1 MPGTNLTREEA
12 QQRAKLLTV
21 DSYEIDLDLSG
32 AVEGGTYRSVTTVRF
47 DSAESGV
54 GSFIDLVAPA
64 VQEVVLNGDSLDP
77 AEVFKDSRIELAGI
91 LEGRNV
97 LRVVADCAYT
107 NTGEGLHRF
116 VDPVDQQAYLYTQFE
131 VPDARRVFASFE
143 QPDLKATFQFTVKAP
158 SGWTVIS
165 NSPTPEPKDDVWEF
179 EPTPRISTYVTALIL
194 GPYHSVHSVYEKDGQ
209 SVPLGIYCR
218 PSLAEFLDSDAI
230 FEVTR
235 QGFEWFQEKFDY
247 AYPFKKYDQLFV
259 PEFNAGAMENA
270 GAVTIRDQYVFRSKV
285 TDAAYEVRAETIL
298 HELAHMWFGDLVTME
313 WWNDLWLN
321 ESFATYT
328 SIACQSY
335 APGSRW
341 PHSWTTFANSMKT
354 WAYRQDQLP
363 STHPIMAQINDL
375 DDVLVNFDGITY
387 AKGASV
393 LKQLVAYVGEDEFFR
408 GVQAYFKAHA
418 YGNTQLSDL
427 LGALEETSGRDL
439 GTWSQKWLQT
449 AGINVLRPE
458 IETDANGVITSFA
471 IRQEAPALPAGAKGE
486 PTLRPH
492 RIAVGLYDLDDSA
505 GGSGKLVRGERIEL
519 DVDGE
524 LTEVAELVGKR
535 RPAVILL
542 NDDDLSY
549 AKVRL
554 DEQSLAFVTEHLGDF
569 EASLPRALCWASAW
583 DMTRDAELAARD
595 YLSLVLSGIGKE
607 SDIGV
612 VQSLHRQVLTAV
624 ELYADPNA
632 REALLTRW
640 TDATLAHL
648 RSSAGGSDHQLAWAR
663 AFAAT
668 ARTPEQLDLLEG
680 LLDGRESIEG
690 LAVDTELRWSFV
702 QRLAA
707 VGRFDEAEITS
718 EYERDRT
725 AAGERHAATARA
737 ARPTEEAKAEAW
749 ASVVES
755 DKLPNAV
762 QEAVIGGFVQFGQR
776 ELLAPYTEKYFA
788 AVKGVWDSR
797 SHEMA
802 QQIAVGLYPSVQV
815 SADTLA
821 KTDEWLASAE
831 PSAALRRLISESRS
845 GVERALR
852 AQARHG
858 GVGGDALRRGKMAL
872 PRARARKRRFRMEVS
887 RSTGTAA
894 PTGETTSPA
903 AVARSGPRPHQGRG
917 ERRSLLAFR
926 F

>member
-12 QQRAKLLTV
+12 QQRAQLLAV
-21 DSYEIDLDLSG
+21 ESYEIELDLSG
-32 AVEGGTYRSVTTVRF
+32 AQEGGTYRSVTTVRF
-47 DSAESGV
+47 DVTAENGAE
-54 GSFIDLVAPA
+54 SFIDLVAPA
-64 VQEVVLNGDSLDP
+64 VHEVTLNGDSLDP
-77 AEVFKDSRIELAGI
+77 AEVFADSRIALPG
-91 LEGRNV
+91 LLQGRNI

-116 VDPVDQQAYLYTQFE
+116 VDPVDDQAYLYTQFE

-143 QPDLKATFQFTVKAP
+143 QPDLKAAFQFTVRAP
-158 SGWTVIS
+158 EGWTVIS
-165 NSPTPEPKDDVWEF
+165 NSPTPEPQDNVWVF
-179 EPTPRISTYVTALIL
+179 EPTPRISTYITALIV

-218 PSLAEFLDSDAI
+218 PSLAEYLDSDAI

-247 AYPFKKYDQLFV
+247 AYPFEKYDQLFV

-328 SIACQSY
+328 SIACQ
-335 APGSRW
+335 AAHPESRW

-363 STHPIMAQINDL
+363 STHPIMAEINDL

-393 LKQLVAYVGEDEFFR
+393 LKQLVAYVGEDEFFS

-418 YGNTQLSDL
+418 YGNTRLSDL
-427 LGALEETSGRDL
+427 LGALETTSGRDL
-439 GTWSQKWLQT
+439 KAWSKAWLET

-458 IETDANGVITSFA
+458 IETDGSGVVTAFS

-492 RIAVGLYDLDDSA
+492 RIAVGLYDLDET
-505 GGSGKLVRGERIEL
+505 SGKLVRRERIEL

-524 LTEVAELVGKR
+524 LTAVPQLVGQD

-569 EASLPRALCWASAW
+569 ESSLPRALCWASAW

-612 VQSLHRQVLTAV
+612 VQSLQRQVKLAID
-624 ELYADPNA
+624 LYADPAA
-632 REALLTRW
+632 REALLARW

-648 RSSAGGSDHQLAWAR
+648 RAAAPGSDHQLAWAR

-668 ARTPEQLDLLEG
+668 ARTPEQLDVLDA
-680 LLDGRESIEG
+680 LLDGSQTIEG
-690 LAVDTELRWSFV
+690 LAVDTELRWAFV

-707 VGRFDEAEITS
+707 VGRFDEAEIAG

-725 AAGERHAATARA
+725 AAGERHATTARA
-737 ARPTEEAKAEAW
+737 ARPTAEAKAEAW
-749 ASVVES
+749 ASVVDS

-762 QEAVIGGFVQFGQR
+762 QEAVIAGFVQTDQR
-776 ELLAPYTEKYFA
+776 EVLAPYAERYFEV
-788 AVKGVWDSR
+788 VKDIWDSR

-802 QQIAVGLYPSVQV
+802 QQIAVGLYPTVQV
-815 SADTLA
+815 SQETLDR
-821 KTDEWLASAE
+821 TDAWLTSAE
-831 PSAALRRLISESRS
+831 PTAALRRLVSESRA

-852 AQARHG
+852 AQRA
-858 GVGGDALRRGKMAL
+858 DA
-872 PRARARKRRFRMEVS
+872 
-887 RSTGTAA
+887 AA
-894 PTGETTSPA
+894 SGE
-903 AVARSGPRPHQGRG
+903 
-917 ERRSLLAFR
+917 
-926 F
+926 

>member
-32 AVEGGTYRSVTTVRF
+32 AQEGGTYRSVTTVRF
-47 DSAESGV
+47 DVAESGAD
-54 GSFIDLVAPA
+54 SFIDLVAPT
-64 VQEVVLNGDSLDP
+64 VHEVTLNGDALDA
-77 AEVFKDSRIELAGI
+77 AEVFEDSRIALPG
-91 LEGRNV
+91 LLQGRNV

-143 QPDLKATFQFTVKAP
+143 QPDLKATFQFTVQAP
-158 SGWTVIS
+158 EGWTVIS
-165 NSPTPEPKDDVWEF
+165 NSPTPEPKDNVWSF
-179 EPTPRISTYVTALIL
+179 EPTPRISTYITALIV

-285 TDAAYEVRAETIL
+285 TDAAYLGRAETIL

-328 SIACQSY
+328 SIACQAH
-335 APGSRW
+335 APGTRW
-341 PHSWTTFANSMKT
+341 PQAWTTFANQMKT

-363 STHPIMAQINDL
+363 STHPIMAEIRDL

-393 LKQLVAYVGEDEFFR
+393 LKQLVAYVGQDEFFK
-408 GVQAYFKAHA
+408 GVQAYFKRHA
-418 YGNTQLSDL
+418 FGNTRLTDL

-439 GTWSQKWLQT
+439 KTWSKQWLQT
-449 AGINVLRPE
+449 AGINILRPE
-458 IETDANGVITSFA
+458 IATDADGVITSFA
-471 IRQEAPALPAGAKGE
+471 IRQEAPALPAGAQGE

-492 RIAVGLYDLDDSA
+492 RIAVGLYNLDET
-505 GGSGKLVRGERIEL
+505 SGKLLRDERIEL

-524 LTEVAELVGKR
+524 LTAVQQLVGTR
-535 RPAVILL
+535 RPDVVLL

-554 DEQSLAFVTEHLGDF
+554 DEQSLAVVTEHLGDF
-569 EASLPRALCWASAW
+569 EASLPRALCWASSW
-583 DMTRDAELAARD
+583 DMTRDAELATRD

-612 VQSLHRQVLTAV
+612 VQSLQRQVKLAI
-624 ELYADPNA
+624 ELYAAPA
-632 REALLTRW
+632 TREALLTRW

-648 RSSAGGSDHQLAWAR
+648 RSAEPGSDHQLAWAR
-663 AFAAT
+663 AFAAA
-668 ARTPEQLDLLEG
+668 ARTPEQLDLLDA
-680 LLDGRESIEG
+680 LLDGSQTIEG
-690 LAVDTELRWSFV
+690 LAVDTELRWAFV

-707 VGRFDEAEITS
+707 VGRFDETEIAG

-737 ARPTEEAKAEAW
+737 GRPTAEAKAEAW

-762 QEAVIGGFVQFGQR
+762 QEAVIGGFVQTDQR
-776 ELLAPYTEKYFA
+776 ELLAAYTDKYFEV
-788 AVKGVWDSR
+788 VKDVWDSR
-797 SHEMA
+797 SHEIA
-802 QQIAVGLYPSVQV
+802 QQIAVGLYPALQISEE
-815 SADTLA
+815 TLR
-821 KTDEWLASAE
+821 KTDDWLSSAQ
-831 PSAALRRLISESRS
+831 PNAALRRLVSESRA

-852 AQARHG
+852 AQEA
-858 GVGGDALRRGKMAL
+858 DA
-872 PRARARKRRFRMEVS
+872 
-887 RSTGTAA
+887 AA
-894 PTGETTSPA
+894 E
-903 AVARSGPRPHQGRG
+903 
-917 ERRSLLAFR
+917 
-926 F
+926 

>member
-12 QQRAKLLTV
+12 QQRAQLLTV
-21 DSYEIDLDLSG
+21 ESYEIDLDLSG
-32 AVEGGTYRSVTTVRF
+32 AQEGGTYRSVTTVRF
-47 DSAESGV
+47 DVSENGSE
-54 GSFIDLVAPA
+54 SFIDLVAPT
-64 VQEVVLNGDSLDP
+64 VHEVTLNGDPLDP
-77 AEVFKDSRIELAGI
+77 AEVFADSRIALPGL

-158 SGWTVIS
+158 TGWTVIS
-165 NSPTPEPKDDVWEF
+165 NSPTPEPKDDVWVF
-179 EPTPRISTYVTALIL
+179 EPTPRISSYITALIV

-285 TDAAYEVRAETIL
+285 TDASYELRAETIL

-328 SIACQSY
+328 SIACQAY
-335 APGSRW
+335 HPESRW

-363 STHPIMAQINDL
+363 STHPIMAEIRDL

-393 LKQLVAYVGEDEFFR
+393 LKQLVAYVGMDEFFA
-408 GVQAYFKAHA
+408 GVQAYFKSHA
-418 YGNTQLSDL
+418 YGNTRLSDL

-439 GTWSQKWLQT
+439 GTWSEKWLQT
-449 AGINVLRPE
+449 AGINILRPE
-458 IETDANGVITSFA
+458 IETDAGGVITSFA

-492 RIAVGLYDLDDSA
+492 RIAIGLYERDDA
-505 GGSGKLVRGERIEL
+505 SGKLVRGMGVPPLERSREWGSVEL

-524 LTEVAELVGKR
+524 LTAVPQLVGKR
-535 RPAVILL
+535 RPAVVLL

-569 EASLPRALCWASAW
+569 ESSLPRALCWASAW
-583 DMTRDAELAARD
+583 DMTRDAELATRD

-612 VQSLHRQVLTAV
+612 VQSLQRQVKLAV
-624 ELYADPNA
+624 DLYAAPTA
-632 REALLTRW
+632 RESLLTRW

-648 RSSAGGSDHQLAWAR
+648 RSAEPGSDHQLAWAR

-668 ARTPEQLDLLEG
+668 ARTPEQLDLLES
-680 LLDGRESIEG
+680 LLDGSQTIEG
-690 LAVDTELRWSFV
+690 LAVDTELRWALV

-707 VGRFDEAEITS
+707 GGRFDEAEIAG
-718 EYERDRT
+718 EYERDKT
-725 AAGERHAATARA
+725 AAGERHAASARA
-737 ARPTEEAKAEAW
+737 ARPTVEAKAEAW

-762 QEAVIGGFVQFGQR
+762 QEAVIAGFVQTDQR
-776 ELLAPYTEKYFA
+776 ELLAPYTDKYFE
-788 AVKGVWDSR
+788 VVNDIWSSR

-802 QQIAVGLYPSVQV
+802 QQIAVGLYPAVQV
-815 SADTLA
+815 SQDTLA
-821 KTDEWLASAE
+821 KTDTWLSETE
-831 PSAALRRLISESRS
+831 PNAALRRLVSESRS
-845 GVERALR
+845 GVERALK
-852 AQARHG
+852 AQAA
-858 GVGGDALRRGKMAL
+858 DSAD
-872 PRARARKRRFRMEVS
+872 
-887 RSTGTAA
+887 
-894 PTGETTSPA
+894 
-903 AVARSGPRPHQGRG
+903 
-917 ERRSLLAFR
+917 
-926 F
+926 

>member
-32 AVEGGTYRSVTTVRF
+32 AQEGGTYRSVTTVRF
-47 DSAESGV
+47 DVDDSGAE
-54 GSFIDLVAPA
+54 SFIDLVAPT
-64 VQEVVLNGDSLDP
+64 VHEVTLNGDALDP
-77 AEVFKDSRIELAGI
+77 AEVFKDSRIALPGL

-158 SGWTVIS
+158 TGWTVIS
-165 NSPTPEPKDDVWEF
+165 NSPTPEPKDDVWVF
-179 EPTPRISTYVTALIL
+179 EPTPRISTYITALIV

-235 QGFEWFQEKFDY
+235 QGFDWFQEKFDY

-328 SIACQSY
+328 SIACQAY

-363 STHPIMAQINDL
+363 STHPIMAEIRDL

-393 LKQLVAYVGEDEFFR
+393 LKQLVAYVGMDEFFR

-418 YGNTQLSDL
+418 YGNTRLSDL
-427 LGALEETSGRDL
+427 LGALEQTSGRDL
-439 GTWSQKWLQT
+439 KNWSQKWLQT
-449 AGINVLRPE
+449 AGINILRPE
-458 IETDANGVITSFA
+458 VETDADGVITSFA
-471 IRQEAPALPAGAKGE
+471 IRQEAPALPVGAKGE

-492 RIAVGLYDLDDSA
+492 RIAIGLYDLDGA
-505 GGSGKLVRGERIEL
+505 SGKLVRVERAEL

-524 LTEVAELVGKR
+524 LTAVPELVGKR
-535 RPAVILL
+535 RPAVVLL

-554 DEQSLAFVTEHLGDF
+554 DEASLAFVTEHLGDF
-569 EASLPRALCWASAW
+569 ESSLPRALCWASAW
-583 DMTRDAELAARD
+583 DMTRDAELATRD

-612 VQSLHRQVLTAV
+612 VQSLQRQVKLAI
-624 ELYADPNA
+624 ELYADPTA

-648 RSSAGGSDHQLAWAR
+648 RAAEPGSDHQLAWAR

-668 ARTPEQLDLLEG
+668 ARTPEQLDLLEA
-680 LLDGRESIEG
+680 LLEGRETIEG
-690 LAVDTELRWSFV
+690 LAVDTELRWAFV
-702 QRLAA
+702 ERLAA
-707 VGRFDEAEITS
+707 VGRFDEAEIAA
-718 EYERDRT
+718 EYERDKT

-749 ASVVES
+749 ASVIES

-762 QEAVIGGFVQFGQR
+762 QEAVISGFVQTDQR
-776 ELLAPYTEKYFA
+776 ELLAPYTDAFFA
-788 AVKGVWDSR
+788 VVKDIWDSR
-797 SHEMA
+797 SHEIA
-802 QQIAVGLYPSVQV
+802 QQIAIGLYPSIQV
-815 SADTLA
+815 SEETLA
-821 KTDEWLASAE
+821 KTDTWLASAE
-831 PSAALRRLISESRS
+831 PNAALRRLISESRS
-845 GVERALR
+845 GVERALK
-852 AQARHG
+852 AQVA
-858 GVGGDALRRGKMAL
+858 DAA
-872 PRARARKRRFRMEVS
+872 
-887 RSTGTAA
+887 T
-894 PTGETTSPA
+894 
-903 AVARSGPRPHQGRG
+903 AVA
-917 ERRSLLAFR
+917 
-926 F
+926 

>member
-32 AVEGGTYRSVTTVRF
+32 AQEGGTYRSVTTVRF
-47 DSAESGV
+47 DVAEG
-54 GSFIDLVAPA
+54 GAESFIDLVAPA
-64 VQEVVLNGDSLDP
+64 VHEVTLNGDPLDA
-77 AEVFKDSRIELAGI
+77 AEVFQDSRIALPG
-91 LEGRNV
+91 LLQGRNV

-116 VDPVDQQAYLYTQFE
+116 VDPVDEQAYLYTQFE

-158 SGWTVIS
+158 TGWTVVS
-165 NSPTPEPKDDVWEF
+165 NSPTPEPKDDVWAF
-179 EPTPRISTYVTALIL
+179 EPTPRISSYITALIV

-235 QGFEWFQEKFDY
+235 QGFDWFQEKFDY

-285 TDAAYEVRAETIL
+285 TDAAYELRAETIL

-328 SIACQSY
+328 SIACQAY
-335 APGSRW
+335 HPQSRW

-363 STHPIMAQINDL
+363 STHPIMAEIRDL

-393 LKQLVAYVGEDEFFR
+393 LKQLVAYVGMDEFFQ

-418 YGNTQLSDL
+418 FGNTRLSDL

-439 GTWSQKWLQT
+439 KAWSKAWLET
-449 AGINVLRPE
+449 AGINILRPE
-458 IETDANGVITSFA
+458 IETDADGVITSFA

-492 RIAVGLYDLDDSA
+492 RIAVGLYDLDDA
-505 GGSGKLVRGERIEL
+505 SGKLVRGERVEL

-524 LTEVAELVGKR
+524 LTAVPQLVGTR
-535 RPAVILL
+535 RPAVVLL

-569 EASLPRALCWASAW
+569 ESSLPRALCWASAW
-583 DMTRDAELAARD
+583 DMTRDAELPTRD

-612 VQSLHRQVLTAV
+612 VQSLHRQVKLAID
-624 ELYADPNA
+624 LYGAPA
-632 REALLTRW
+632 TREALLTRW

-648 RSSAGGSDHQLAWAR
+648 RTAAAGSDHQLAWAR

-668 ARTPEQLDLLEG
+668 ARTPEQLDLLEA
-680 LLDGRESIEG
+680 LLDGSQTIEG
-690 LAVDTELRWSFV
+690 LAVDTELRWAFV

-707 VGRFDEAEITS
+707 VGRFDEAEIAG
-718 EYERDRT
+718 EYERDKT

-737 ARPTEEAKAEAW
+737 ARPTPEAKAEAW

-762 QEAVIGGFVQFGQR
+762 QEAVIGGFVQTDQR
-776 ELLAPYTEKYFA
+776 ELLAPYTDKYFEV
-788 AVKGVWDSR
+788 VKGIWESR
-797 SHEMA
+797 SHEIA
-802 QQIAVGLYPSVQV
+802 QQIAIGLYPAIQV
-815 SADTLA
+815 SQETLA
-821 KTDEWLASAE
+821 RTDAWLSAAE
-831 PSAALRRLISESRS
+831 PNAALRRLVSEARA
-845 GVERALR
+845 GVERALK
-852 AQARHG
+852 AQAA
-858 GVGGDALRRGKMAL
+858 DAR
-872 PRARARKRRFRMEVS
+872 
-887 RSTGTAA
+887 
-894 PTGETTSPA
+894 
-903 AVARSGPRPHQGRG
+903 
-917 ERRSLLAFR
+917 
-926 F
+926 

>member
-32 AVEGGTYRSVTTVRF
+32 AQEGGTYRSVTTVRF
-47 DSAESGV
+47 AVAESGAE
-54 GSFIDLVAPA
+54 SFIDLVAPA
-64 VQEVVLNGDSLDP
+64 VHEVTLNGDALDP
-77 AEVFKDSRIELAGI
+77 AEVFADSRIALRGL
-91 LEGRNV
+91 LEGTNV

-116 VDPVDQQAYLYTQFE
+116 VDPVDEQAYLYTQFE

-143 QPDLKATFQFTVKAP
+143 QPDLKATFRFTVKAP
-158 SGWTVIS
+158 TGWTVIS

-179 EPTPRISTYVTALIL
+179 APTPRISSYITALIV

-218 PSLAEFLDSDAI
+218 PSLAEYLDSDAI

-247 AYPFKKYDQLFV
+247 AYPFEKYDQLFV

-285 TDAAYEVRAETIL
+285 TDASYELRAETIL

-328 SIACQSY
+328 SIACQ
-335 APGSRW
+335 AHHPESRW

-363 STHPIMAQINDL
+363 STHPIMAEINDL

-393 LKQLVAYVGEDEFFR
+393 LKQLVAYVGMDEFFA
-408 GVQAYFKAHA
+408 GVQAYFKRHA
-418 YGNTQLSDL
+418 FGNTRLSDL

-439 GTWSQKWLQT
+439 KTWSKKWLQT

-458 IETDANGVITSFA
+458 IETDADGVITSFA
-471 IRQEAPALPAGAKGE
+471 IRQEAPALPAGAQGE

-492 RIAVGLYDLDDSA
+492 RIAVGLYELDAD
-505 GGSGKLVRGERIEL
+505 SGKLVRTDRIEL

-524 LTEVAELVGKR
+524 LTAVPQLAGRR
-535 RPAVILL
+535 RPAVVLL

-569 EASLPRALCWASAW
+569 ESSLPRALCWASAW
-583 DMTRDAELAARD
+583 DMTRDAELATRD
-595 YLSLVLSGIGKE
+595 YLSLVLSGVGKE

-612 VQSLHRQVLTAV
+612 VQSLHRQVKLAID
-624 ELYADPNA
+624 LYADPSA

-648 RSSAGGSDHQLAWAR
+648 RAAAAGSDHQLAWAR

-668 ARTPEQLDLLEG
+668 ARTPEQLDLLES
-680 LLDGRESIEG
+680 LLDDSQTIEG
-690 LAVDTELRWSFV
+690 LAVDTELRWALV

-707 VGRFDEAEITS
+707 VGRYDETEIAG

-725 AAGERHAATARA
+725 AAGERHAASARA
-737 ARPTEEAKAEAW
+737 ARPTAEAKAEVW

-762 QEAVIGGFVQFGQR
+762 QEAVIGGFVQTDQR
-776 ELLAPYTEKYFA
+776 DLLAPYAEKYFEV
-788 AVKGVWDSR
+788 VKGVWDSR
-797 SHEMA
+797 SHEIA
-802 QQIAVGLYPSVQV
+802 QQIAIGLYPAVQV
-815 SADTLA
+815 SQETLDR
-821 KTDEWLASAE
+821 TDAWLASAE
-831 PSAALRRLISESRS
+831 PGAALRRLVSESRA

-852 AQARHG
+852 AQAA
-858 GVGGDALRRGKMAL
+858 DAQA
-872 PRARARKRRFRMEVS
+872 
-887 RSTGTAA
+887 
-894 PTGETTSPA
+894 
-903 AVARSGPRPHQGRG
+903 
-917 ERRSLLAFR
+917 
-926 F
+926 

>member
-21 DSYEIDLDLSG
+21 DSYEVDLDLSG
-32 AVEGGTYRSVTTVRF
+32 AQEGGTYRSVTTVRF
-47 DSAESGV
+47 DSAETGAE
-54 GSFIDLVAPA
+54 SFIDLVAPA
-64 VQEVVLNGDSLDP
+64 VHEVTLNGDPLDP
-77 AEVFKDSRIELAGI
+77 AEVFEDSRIALPG
-91 LEGRNV
+91 LLQGRNV

-158 SGWTVIS
+158 NGWTVVS
-165 NSPTPEPKDDVWEF
+165 NSPTPEPKDDVWVF
-179 EPTPRISTYVTALIL
+179 EPTPRISTYITALIV

-209 SVPLGIYCR
+209 TVPLGIYCR

-235 QGFEWFQEKFDY
+235 QGFDWFQEKFDY
-247 AYPFKKYDQLFV
+247 AYPFTKYDQLFV

-285 TDAAYEVRAETIL
+285 TDAAYELRAETIL

-328 SIACQSY
+328 SIACQAY
-335 APGSRW
+335 HPDSRW

-363 STHPIMAQINDL
+363 STHPIMAEIRDL

-393 LKQLVAYVGEDEFFR
+393 LKQLVAYVGMDEFFR

-418 YGNTQLSDL
+418 FGNTRLSDL

-449 AGINVLRPE
+449 AGINILRPE
-458 IETDANGVITSFA
+458 IETDADGVITSFA
-471 IRQEAPALPAGAKGE
+471 VRQEAPALPAGAQGA

-492 RIAVGLYDLDDSA
+492 RIAVGLYELDGD
-505 GGSGKLVRGERIEL
+505 SGKLVRDERIEL

-524 LTEVAELVGKR
+524 LTAVPQLVGKR

-554 DEQSLAFVTEHLGDF
+554 DEDSLAFVTEHLGDF
-569 EASLPRALCWASAW
+569 AASLPRALCWASAW

-595 YLSLVLSGIGKE
+595 YLALVLSGIGKE

-612 VQSLHRQVLTAV
+612 VQSLHRQVKLAI
-624 ELYADPNA
+624 ELYADPTA

-648 RSSAGGSDHQLAWAR
+648 HAAEAGGDHQLAWAR

-668 ARTPEQLDLLEG
+668 ARTPEQLDLLEA
-680 LLDGRESIEG
+680 LLEDRETIEG
-690 LAVDTELRWSFV
+690 LAVDTELRWAFV

-707 VGRFDEAEITS
+707 VGRFDDAEITA
-718 EYERDRT
+718 EYERDKT

-762 QEAVIGGFVQFGQR
+762 QEAVIGGFVQTDQR
-776 ELLAPYTEKYFA
+776 ELLAPYTDKYFSV
-788 AVKGVWDSR
+788 VKEIWDAR
-797 SHEMA
+797 SHEIA
-802 QQIAVGLYPSVQV
+802 QQIATGLYPGIHITE
-815 SADTLA
+815 DTLA
-821 KTDEWLASAE
+821 RTDAWLASAE
-831 PSAALRRLISESRS
+831 PNAALRRLVSESRS
-845 GVERALR
+845 GVERALK
-852 AQARHG
+852 AQAA
-858 GVGGDALRRGKMAL
+858 D
-872 PRARARKRRFRMEVS
+872 ARAA
-887 RSTGTAA
+887 TA
-894 PTGETTSPA
+894 
-903 AVARSGPRPHQGRG
+903 
-917 ERRSLLAFR
+917 
-926 F
+926 

>member
-32 AVEGGTYRSVTTVRF
+32 AQEGGTYRSVTTVRF
-47 DSAESGV
+47 DVAERDAE
-54 GSFIDLVAPA
+54 SFIDLVAPT
-64 VQEVVLNGDSLDP
+64 VHEVTLNGDTLD
-77 AEVFKDSRIELAGI
+77 AAGLFKDSRIALPGL

-116 VDPVDQQAYLYTQFE
+116 VDPVDEQAYLYTQFE

-158 SGWTVIS
+158 AGWTVVS
-165 NSPTPEPKDDVWEF
+165 NSPTPEPKDDVWVF
-179 EPTPRISTYVTALIL
+179 EPTPRISSYITALIV

-218 PSLAEFLDSDAI
+218 PSLAEYLDSDAI

-235 QGFEWFQEKFDY
+235 QGFDWFQEKFDY

-285 TDAAYEVRAETIL
+285 TDAAYELRAETIL

-328 SIACQSY
+328 SIACQAY
-335 APGSRW
+335 YPQSRW

-363 STHPIMAQINDL
+363 STHPIMAEIRDL

-393 LKQLVAYVGEDEFFR
+393 LKQLVAYVGMDEFFA
-408 GVQAYFKAHA
+408 GVQAYFKRHA
-418 YGNTQLSDL
+418 FGNTRLSDL

-449 AGINVLRPE
+449 AGINILRPE
-458 IETDANGVITSFA
+458 IETDAAGVITSFA
-471 IRQEAPALPAGAKGE
+471 IRQEAPALPAGAKGD
-486 PTLRPH
+486 PILRPH
-492 RIAVGLYDLDDSA
+492 RIAVGLYELDDD
-505 GGSGKLVRGERIEL
+505 SGKLVRDERVEL
-519 DVDGE
+519 DIDGE
-524 LTEVAELVGKR
+524 LTAVPQLVGKR
-535 RPAVILL
+535 RPDVVLL

-569 EASLPRALCWASAW
+569 ESSLPRALCWASAW
-583 DMTRDAELAARD
+583 DMTRDGELPTRD

-612 VQSLHRQVLTAV
+612 VQSLHRQVKLAID
-624 ELYADPNA
+624 LYAAPA
-632 REALLTRW
+632 TREALLTRW

-648 RSSAGGSDHQLAWAR
+648 RSSAAGSDHQLAWAR

-668 ARTPEQLDLLEG
+668 ARTPEQIDLLES
-680 LLDGRESIEG
+680 LLDGGQTIEG
-690 LAVDTELRWSFV
+690 LAVDTELRWAFV
-702 QRLAA
+702 QRLVA
-707 VGRFDEAEITS
+707 VGTFDEADIAA
-718 EYERDRT
+718 EYERDKT

-737 ARPTEEAKAEAW
+737 ARPTPEAKAEAW
-749 ASVVES
+749 ASVVDS
-755 DKLPNAV
+755 DELPNAV
-762 QEAVIGGFVQFGQR
+762 QEAVIGGFVQTDQR
-776 ELLAPYTEKYFA
+776 ELLAPYTDRYFEV
-788 AVKGVWDSR
+788 VKGIWDSR
-797 SHEMA
+797 SHEIA
-802 QQIAVGLYPSVQV
+802 QQIAVGLYPTVQV
-815 SADTLA
+815 SRETLA

-831 PSAALRRLISESRS
+831 PNAALRRLVSESRA
-845 GVERALR
+845 GVERALK
-852 AQARHG
+852 AQAA
-858 GVGGDALRRGKMAL
+858 DA
-872 PRARARKRRFRMEVS
+872 
-887 RSTGTAA
+887 
-894 PTGETTSPA
+894 
-903 AVARSGPRPHQGRG
+903 Q
-917 ERRSLLAFR
+917 
-926 F
+926 

>member
-32 AVEGGTYRSVTTVRF
+32 AQEGGTFRSVTTVRF
-47 DSAESGV
+47 DSAEANAETFV
-54 GSFIDLVAPA
+54 DLVAPA
-64 VQEVVLNGDSLDP
+64 VHEVVLNGHAL
-77 AEVFKDSRIELAGI
+77 EVAAVFRDSRIALRH
-91 LEGRNV
+91 LREGRNE
-97 LRVVADCAYT
+97 LRVVADCEYT
-107 NTGEGLHRF
+107 NSGEGLHRF

-165 NSPTPEPKDDVWEF
+165 NSPAPEPTDDTWVF
-179 EPTPRISTYVTALIL
+179 APTPRISTYVTALIV
-194 GPYHSVHSVYEKDGQ
+194 GPYHAVHSSYEKDGQ

-218 PSLAEFLDSDAI
+218 PSLAEYLDADAI

-235 QGFEWFQEKFDY
+235 QGFDWFQEKFDY
-247 AYPFKKYDQLFV
+247 AYPFEKYDQLFV

-285 TDAAYEVRAETIL
+285 TDAAYEMRAETLL

-328 SIACQSY
+328 SIACQAY

-363 STHPIMAQINDL
+363 STHPIMADIRDL

-393 LKQLVAYVGEDEFFR
+393 LKQLVAYVGMDAFFS
-408 GVQAYFKAHA
+408 GVQAYFKRHA
-418 YGNTQLSDL
+418 FGNTRLSDL

-439 GTWSQKWLQT
+439 GTWAEKWLRT
-449 AGINVLRPE
+449 AGINVLRPVVDV
-458 IETDANGVITSFA
+458 DAAGVITSFA
-471 IRQEAPALPAGAKGE
+471 VKQEAPALPAGATGE

-492 RIAVGLYDLDDSA
+492 RIAIGLYDLDA
-505 GGSGKLVRGERIEL
+505 ATGKLVRTDRVEL

-524 LTEVAELVGKR
+524 LTAVEALVGR
-535 RPAVILL
+535 ARPAVILL

-554 DEQSLAFVTEHLGDF
+554 DAESLAFVTAHLGDF

-583 DMTRDAELAARD
+583 DMTRDAELPTRE
-595 YLSLVLSGIGKE
+595 YLSLVLSGIAKE

-612 VQSLHRQVLTAV
+612 VQSLHRQVKLALD
-624 ELYADPNA
+624 LYADPA
-632 REALLTRW
+632 RRDALLAQW
-640 TDATLAHL
+640 SEATLAHL
-648 RSSAGGSDHQLAWAR
+648 HTAEPGSDHQLAWTR
-663 AFAAT
+663 AFAAA
-668 ARTPEQLDLLEG
+668 ARTPEQLDLLEA
-680 LLDGRESIEG
+680 LLEGTRTIEG
-690 LAVDTELRWSFV
+690 LAVDTELRWALV
-702 QRLAA
+702 GRLAA
-707 VGRFDEAEITS
+707 VGRYDEAEIAA

-725 AAGERHAATARA
+725 AAGERHAAAARA
-737 ARPTEEAKAEAW
+737 ARPTPEAKAEAW

-762 QEAVIGGFVQFGQR
+762 QEAVISGFVQTEQR

-788 AVKGVWDSR
+788 AVKDVWESR

-802 QQIAVGLYPSVQV
+802 QQVAVGLYPAVQV
-815 SADTLA
+815 SAGTLEA
-821 KTDEWLASAE
+821 TDAWLASAA
-831 PSAALRRLISESRS
+831 PTPALRRLITEARA

-852 AQARHG
+852 AQAA
-858 GVGGDALRRGKMAL
+858 DRG
-872 PRARARKRRFRMEVS
+872 
-887 RSTGTAA
+887 
-894 PTGETTSPA
+894 
-903 AVARSGPRPHQGRG
+903 
-917 ERRSLLAFR
+917 
-926 F
+926 

>member
-1 MPGTNLTREEA
+1 VPGTNLTREEA
-12 QQRAKLLTV
+12 QQRAKLLAV

-32 AVEGGTYRSVTTVRF
+32 AQEGGTYRSVTTVRF
-47 DSAESGV
+47 DVAESAAE
-54 GSFIDLVAPA
+54 SFIDLIAPA
-64 VQEVVLNGDSLDP
+64 VHEVTLNGDALDP
-77 AEVFKDSRIELAGI
+77 AEVFKDSRIALPG
-91 LEGRNV
+91 LLRGRNV

-116 VDPVDQQAYLYTQFE
+116 VDPVDDQAYLYTQFE

-143 QPDLKATFQFTVKAP
+143 QPDLKATFQFTVRAP
-158 SGWTVIS
+158 EGWTVVS
-165 NSPTPEPKDDVWEF
+165 NSPAPEPRDNVWVF
-179 EPTPRISTYVTALIL
+179 EPTPRISTYITALIA

-218 PSLAEFLDSDAI
+218 PSLAEFLDADAI

-235 QGFEWFQEKFDY
+235 QGFDWFQEKFDH
-247 AYPFKKYDQLFV
+247 AYPFAKYDQLFV

-285 TDAAYEVRAETIL
+285 TDAAYETRAETIL

-328 SIACQSY
+328 SIACQAH

-363 STHPIMAQINDL
+363 STHPIMADIRDL

-393 LKQLVAYVGEDEFFR
+393 LKQLVAYVGMDEFFR
-408 GVQAYFKAHA
+408 GVQAYFKRHA
-418 YGNTQLSDL
+418 YGNTRLSDL

-439 GTWSQKWLQT
+439 KTWSRKWLET
-449 AGINVLRPE
+449 AGINILRPE
-458 IETDANGVITSFA
+458 IETDADGVITSFA

-486 PTLRPH
+486 PVLRPH
-492 RIAVGLYDLDDSA
+492 RIAVGLYDVD
-505 GGSGKLVRGERIEL
+505 GTSGKLVRAADGRIEL

-524 LTEVAELVGKR
+524 LTAVPQLTGRR
-535 RPAVILL
+535 RPAVVLL

-554 DEQSLAFVTEHLGDF
+554 DEQSLAFVTGHLGDF

-583 DMTRDAELAARD
+583 DMTRDGELATRD
-595 YLSLVLSGIGKE
+595 YLSLVLSGIAKE

-612 VQSLHRQVLTAV
+612 VQSLHRQVKLAV
-624 ELYADPNA
+624 DLYADPAA
-632 REALLTRW
+632 RDALLTRW
-640 TDATLAHL
+640 TEATLAHL
-648 RSSAGGSDHQLAWAR
+648 RTAEGGSDHQLAWAR

-668 ARTPEQLDLLEG
+668 ARTPEQLDLLQALLEGTQTVEG
-680 LLDGRESIEG
+680 LV
-690 LAVDTELRWSFV
+690 VDTELRWAFV

-707 VGRFDEAEITS
+707 VGRFDEPEIAG
-718 EYERDRT
+718 EYARDRT

-737 ARPTEEAKAEAW
+737 ARPTAEAKAEAW
-749 ASVVES
+749 ASVVDS

-762 QEAVIGGFVQFGQR
+762 QEAVIAGFVQTDQR
-776 ELLAPYTEKYFA
+776 ELLAPYTDRYFE
-788 AVKGVWDSR
+788 VLKDIWDAR

-802 QQIAVGLYPSVQV
+802 QQIAVGLYPAVQV
-815 SADTLA
+815 VEDTLR
-821 KTDEWLASAE
+821 KTDAWLSSAE
-831 PSAALRRLISESRS
+831 PNAALRRLVSESRA
-845 GVERALR
+845 GVERALK
-852 AQARHG
+852 AQAA
-858 GVGGDALRRGKMAL
+858 DAAA
-872 PRARARKRRFRMEVS
+872 AR
-887 RSTGTAA
+887 
-894 PTGETTSPA
+894 
-903 AVARSGPRPHQGRG
+903 
-917 ERRSLLAFR
+917 
-926 F
+926 

>member
-12 QQRAKLLTV
+12 QQRAQLLAV
-21 DSYEIDLDLSG
+21 ESYEIELDLSG
-32 AVEGGTYRSVTTVRF
+32 AQEGGTYRSVTTVRF
-47 DSAESGV
+47 DVTAENGTE
-54 GSFIDLVAPA
+54 SFIDLVAPA
-64 VQEVVLNGDSLDP
+64 VHEVTLNGDSLDP
-77 AEVFKDSRIELAGI
+77 AEVFADSRIALPG
-91 LEGRNV
+91 LLRGRNI

-116 VDPVDQQAYLYTQFE
+116 VDPVDDQAYLYTQFE

-143 QPDLKATFQFTVKAP
+143 QPDLKATFQFTVRAP
-158 SGWTVIS
+158 EGWTVIS
-165 NSPTPEPKDDVWEF
+165 NSPTPEPQDNVWVF
-179 EPTPRISTYVTALIL
+179 EPTPRISTYITALIV

-218 PSLAEFLDSDAI
+218 PSLAEYLDSDAI

-247 AYPFKKYDQLFV
+247 AYPFEKYDQLFV

-328 SIACQSY
+328 SIACQ
-335 APGSRW
+335 AAHPESRW

-363 STHPIMAQINDL
+363 STHPIMAEINDL

-418 YGNTQLSDL
+418 FGNTRLSDL

-439 GTWSQKWLQT
+439 KSWSKAWLET
-449 AGINVLRPE
+449 AGINVLRPR
-458 IETDANGVITSFA
+458 IETGSDGVVTSFA
-471 IRQEAPALPAGAKGE
+471 IHQEAPALPAGAKGE

-492 RIAVGLYDLDDSA
+492 RIAVGLYDLDEA
-505 GGSGKLVRGERIEL
+505 SGKLVRRERIEL

-524 LTEVAELVGKR
+524 LTAVPQLVGQR

-569 EASLPRALCWASAW
+569 ESSLPRALCWASAW

-612 VQSLHRQVLTAV
+612 VQSLQRQVKLAID
-624 ELYADPNA
+624 LYADPAA
-632 REALLTRW
+632 REALLARW

-648 RSSAGGSDHQLAWAR
+648 RAAAPGSDHQLAWAR

-668 ARTPEQLDLLEG
+668 ARTPEQLDVLDA
-680 LLDGRESIEG
+680 LLDGSQTIEG
-690 LAVDTELRWSFV
+690 LAVDTELRWAFV

-707 VGRFDEAEITS
+707 VGRFDEAEIAG

-725 AAGERHAATARA
+725 AAGERHATTARA
-737 ARPTEEAKAEAW
+737 ARPTAEAKAEAW
-749 ASVVES
+749 ASVVDS

-762 QEAVIGGFVQFGQR
+762 QEAVIGGFVQTDQR
-776 ELLAPYTEKYFA
+776 EVLAPYAERYFEV
-788 AVKGVWDSR
+788 VKDIWDSR

-802 QQIAVGLYPSVQV
+802 QQIAVGLYPTVQV
-815 SADTLA
+815 SQETLDR
-821 KTDEWLASAE
+821 TDAWLSSAE
-831 PSAALRRLISESRS
+831 PTAALRRLVSESRA

-852 AQARHG
+852 AQRA
-858 GVGGDALRRGKMAL
+858 DA
-872 PRARARKRRFRMEVS
+872 
-887 RSTGTAA
+887 AA
-894 PTGETTSPA
+894 G
-903 AVARSGPRPHQGRG
+903 Q
-917 ERRSLLAFR
+917 
-926 F
+926 

>member
-21 DSYEIDLDLSG
+21 DSYEVDLDLSG
-32 AVEGGTYRSVTTVRF
+32 AQSGGGTYRSVTTVRF
-47 DSAESGV
+47 DVAEQGAE
-54 GSFIDLVAPA
+54 SFIDLVAPT
-64 VQEVVLNGDSLDP
+64 VHEVTLNGDPLDP
-77 AEVFKDSRIELAGI
+77 AEVFADSRIALPG
-91 LEGRNV
+91 LLTGRNV

-116 VDPVDQQAYLYTQFE
+116 VDPVDEQAYLYTQFE

-158 SGWTVIS
+158 TGWTVIS
-165 NSPTPEPKDDVWEF
+165 NSPTPEPKDDTWVF
-179 EPTPRISTYVTALIL
+179 APTPRISTYITALIA
-194 GPYHSVHSVYEKDGQ
+194 GPYHSVHSVYEKDGR

-247 AYPFKKYDQLFV
+247 AYPFEKYDQLFV

-285 TDAAYEVRAETIL
+285 TDAAYEMRAETIL

-328 SIACQSY
+328 SIACQAH
-335 APGSRW
+335 APDSRW
-341 PHSWTTFANSMKT
+341 PHAWTTFANSMKT

-363 STHPIMAQINDL
+363 STHPIMAEIRDL

-393 LKQLVAYVGEDEFFR
+393 LKQLVAYVGMDEFFT
-408 GVQAYFKAHA
+408 GVQTYFKRHA
-418 YGNTQLSDL
+418 YGNTRLSDL

-439 GTWSQKWLQT
+439 KTWSKKWLET
-449 AGINVLRPE
+449 AGINILRPQ
-458 IETDANGVITSFA
+458 IETDADGVITSFA

-492 RIAVGLYDLDDSA
+492 RIAVGLYDLDEA
-505 GGSGKLVRGERIEL
+505 GGKLVRADRIEL

-524 LTEVAELVGKR
+524 LTAVPQLTGRR

-554 DEQSLAFVTEHLGDF
+554 DEASLAFVTDHLGDF
-569 EASLPRALCWASAW
+569 ASSLPRALCWASAW
-583 DMTRDAELAARD
+583 DMTRDAELATRD

-612 VQSLHRQVLTAV
+612 VQSLQRQVKLAI
-624 ELYADPNA
+624 ELYANPAA

-648 RSSAGGSDHQLAWAR
+648 RSAAPGSDHQLAWAR

-680 LLDGRESIEG
+680 LLDGTQTVQG
-690 LAVDTELRWSFV
+690 LAVDTDLRWAFV
-702 QRLAA
+702 ERLAA
-707 VGRFDEAEITS
+707 VGRFDEAEIAG
-718 EYERDRT
+718 EYERDKT

-737 ARPTEEAKAEAW
+737 ARPTPEAKAEAW
-749 ASVVES
+749 ASVIES

-762 QEAVIGGFVQFGQR
+762 QEAVIGGFMQTDQR
-776 ELLAPYTEKYFA
+776 ELLAPYTERYFEVVKDIWA
-788 AVKGVWDSR
+788 AR

-802 QQIAVGLYPSVQV
+802 QQIAVGFYPSIQV
-815 SADTLA
+815 SEETLRR
-821 KTDEWLASAE
+821 TDAWLASAE
-831 PSAALRRLISESRS
+831 PNAALRRLVSESRA
-845 GVERALR
+845 GVRRALD
-852 AQARHG
+852 AQAA
-858 GVGGDALRRGKMAL
+858 DA
-872 PRARARKRRFRMEVS
+872 
-887 RSTGTAA
+887 
-894 PTGETTSPA
+894 
-903 AVARSGPRPHQGRG
+903 
-917 ERRSLLAFR
+917 
-926 F
+926 

>member
-1 MPGTNLTREEA
+1 MTREEA

-32 AVEGGTYRSVTTVRF
+32 AQEGGTYRSVTTVRF
-47 DSAESGV
+47 DVAQGGTE
-54 GSFIDLVAPA
+54 SFIDLVAPT
-64 VQEVVLNGDSLDP
+64 VHEVTLNGDQLD
-77 AEVFKDSRIELAGI
+77 ADALFEDSRIALPGL
-91 LEGRNV
+91 LEGRNI

-116 VDPVDQQAYLYTQFE
+116 VDPVDNQAYLYTQFE

-158 SGWTVIS
+158 EGWTVIS
-165 NSPTPEPKDDVWEF
+165 NSPTPEPKDSVWIF
-179 EPTPRISTYVTALIL
+179 EPTPRISSYITALIV

-209 SVPLGIYCR
+209 TVPLGIYCR
-218 PSLAEFLDSDAI
+218 PSLAEHLDSDAI

-235 QGFEWFQEKFDY
+235 QGFDWFQEKFDY
-247 AYPFKKYDQLFV
+247 QYPFKKYDQLFV

-285 TDAAYEVRAETIL
+285 TDAAYETRAETIL

-328 SIACQSY
+328 SIACQAHS
-335 APGSRW
+335 PESRW

-363 STHPIMAQINDL
+363 STHPIMAEINDL

-393 LKQLVAYVGEDEFFR
+393 LKQLVAYVGMDEFFA
-408 GVQAYFKAHA
+408 GVQAYFKRHA
-418 YGNTQLSDL
+418 FGNTRLSDL

-439 GTWSQKWLQT
+439 GNWSQKWLQT
-449 AGINVLRPE
+449 AGINILRPE
-458 IETDANGVITSFA
+458 IETDANGVVTSFA

-492 RIAVGLYDLDDSA
+492 RIAVGLYDLDDD
-505 GGSGKLVRGERIEL
+505 SGKLVRDERIEL

-524 LTEVAELVGKR
+524 LTAVPQLVGKR
-535 RPAVILL
+535 RPAVVLL

-569 EASLPRALCWASAW
+569 ESSLPRALCWASAW
-583 DMTRDAELAARD
+583 DMTRDAELPTRD

-612 VQSLHRQVLTAV
+612 VQSLHRQVKLAI
-624 ELYADPNA
+624 ELYADPAA

-648 RSSAGGSDHQLAWAR
+648 RAAAPGSDHQLAWAR

-668 ARTPEQLDLLEG
+668 ARTPEQLDLLDALLEG
-680 LLDGRESIEG
+680 TQTIEG
-690 LAVDTELRWSFV
+690 LAVDTELRWALV

-707 VGRFDEAEITS
+707 VGRFDEAEIAG
-718 EYERDRT
+718 EYERDKT

-737 ARPTEEAKAEAW
+737 SRPTPEAKAEAW
-749 ASVVES
+749 ASVIES

-762 QEAVIGGFVQFGQR
+762 QESVIGGFVQTGQR
-776 ELLAPYTEKYFA
+776 ELLAPYTDKYFE
-788 AVKGVWDSR
+788 VLKDIWESR

-802 QQIAVGLYPSVQV
+802 QQIAVGLYPTIQV
-815 SADTLA
+815 LEETLR
-821 KTDEWLASAE
+821 KTDAWLASAE
-831 PSAALRRLISESRS
+831 PNAALRRLVSESRA
-845 GVERALR
+845 GVERALK
-852 AQARHG
+852 AQAA
-858 GVGGDALRRGKMAL
+858 DA
-872 PRARARKRRFRMEVS
+872 
-887 RSTGTAA
+887 AA
-894 PTGETTSPA
+894 G
-903 AVARSGPRPHQGRG
+903 
-917 ERRSLLAFR
+917 
-926 F
+926 

>member
-32 AVEGGTYRSVTTVRF
+32 AQEGGTYRSVTTVRF
-47 DSAESGV
+47 DVAETGAE
-54 GSFIDLVAPA
+54 SFIDLVAPA
-64 VQEVVLNGDSLDP
+64 VHEVALNGDSLDP
-77 AEVFKDSRIELAGI
+77 AEVFADSRIALPGL

-116 VDPVDQQAYLYTQFE
+116 VDPVDEQAYLYTQFE

-158 SGWTVIS
+158 AGWTVIS
-165 NSPTPEPKDDVWEF
+165 NSPTPEPKDDTWVF
-179 EPTPRISTYVTALIL
+179 EPTPRISSYITALIV

-285 TDAAYEVRAETIL
+285 TDAAYETRAETIL

-328 SIACQSY
+328 SIACQAY

-363 STHPIMAQINDL
+363 STHPIMAEIRDL

-393 LKQLVAYVGEDEFFR
+393 LKQLVAYVGMDEFFT
-408 GVQAYFKAHA
+408 GVQAYFKRHA
-418 YGNTQLSDL
+418 YGNTRLADL

-439 GTWSQKWLQT
+439 STWARKWLQT
-449 AGINVLRPE
+449 AGINILRPE
-458 IETDANGVITSFA
+458 VETDGEGVVTSFA
-471 IRQEAPALPAGAKGE
+471 VRQEAPALPAGAKGE

-492 RIAVGLYDLDDSA
+492 RIAIGLYDLDEA
-505 GGSGKLVRGERIEL
+505 TGKLVRTDRIEL

-524 LTEVAELVGKR
+524 LTAVPQLAGRR
-535 RPAVILL
+535 RPAVFLL

-554 DEQSLAFVTEHLGDF
+554 DEESLRFVTEHLGDF
-569 EASLPRALCWASAW
+569 ESSLPRALCWASAW
-583 DMTRDAELAARD
+583 DMTRDAELPARD

-612 VQSLHRQVLTAV
+612 VQSLHRQVKLAV
-624 ELYADPNA
+624 ELYADPAA
-632 REALLTRW
+632 RDALLTRW

-648 RSSAGGSDHQLAWAR
+648 RAAAPGSDHQLAWAR

-668 ARTPEQLDLLEG
+668 ARTPEQVDLLDA
-680 LLDGRESIEG
+680 LLDGATTIEG
-690 LAVDTELRWSFV
+690 LAVDTELRWAFV
-702 QRLAA
+702 ERLAA
-707 VGRFDEAEITS
+707 VGHYDEADIAA

-749 ASVVES
+749 ASVVDS

-762 QEAVIGGFVQFGQR
+762 QEAVIGGFVQTDQR
-776 ELLAPYTEKYFA
+776 ELLAPYTDRYFEIL
-788 AVKGVWDSR
+788 KSVWDSR
-797 SHEMA
+797 SHEIA
-802 QQIAVGLYPSVQV
+802 QQIAIGLYPSLQV
-815 SADTLA
+815 STETLA
-821 KTDEWLASAE
+821 KTDAWLASAQ
-831 PSAALRRLISESRS
+831 PNAALARLVSESRA
-845 GVERALR
+845 GVERALK
-852 AQARHG
+852 AQAA
-858 GVGGDALRRGKMAL
+858 DA
-872 PRARARKRRFRMEVS
+872 
-887 RSTGTAA
+887 AA
-894 PTGETTSPA
+894 
-903 AVARSGPRPHQGRG
+903 Q
-917 ERRSLLAFR
+917 
-926 F
+926 

>member
-32 AVEGGTYRSVTTVRF
+32 AQGEGGTYRSVTTVRF
-47 DSAESGV
+47 DSAETGAE
-54 GSFIDLVAPA
+54 SFIDLVAPA
-64 VQEVVLNGDSLDP
+64 VLEVTLNGDSLDP
-77 AEVFKDSRIELAGI
+77 AEVFKDSRIALPGI
-91 LEGRNV
+91 LEGRNI

-158 SGWTVIS
+158 TGWTVIS
-165 NSPTPEPKDDVWEF
+165 NSPTPEPKDDIWVF
-179 EPTPRISTYVTALIL
+179 EPTPRISTYITALIL

-285 TDAAYEVRAETIL
+285 TDAAYEVRAATIL

-321 ESFATYT
+321 ESFATYAEA
-328 SIACQSY
+328 ACQAYS
-335 APGSRW
+335 PQSRW

-363 STHPIMAQINDL
+363 STHPIMAEINDL

-393 LKQLVAYVGEDEFFR
+393 LKQLVAYVGEDEFFQ
-408 GVQAYFKAHA
+408 GVQAYFKRHA
-418 YGNTQLSDL
+418 FGNTRLSDL

-439 GTWSQKWLQT
+439 KTWSKAWLET

-458 IETDANGVITSFA
+458 IETDADGVITAFA

-486 PTLRPH
+486 STLRPH
-492 RIAVGLYDLDDSA
+492 RIAVGLYDLDDA
-505 GGSGKLVRGERIEL
+505 SGKLLRDDENGRIEL

-524 LTEVAELVGKR
+524 LTAVPELVGRR

-569 EASLPRALCWASAW
+569 ESSLPRALCWASAW
-583 DMTRDAELAARD
+583 DMTRDAELATRD
-595 YLSLVLSGIGKE
+595 YLALVLSGIGKE

-612 VQSLHRQVLTAV
+612 VQSLHRQVKLAI
-624 ELYADPNA
+624 ELYADPTA

-648 RSSAGGSDHQLAWAR
+648 KSAAAGSDHQLAWAR

-680 LLDGRESIEG
+680 LLDGRETIEG
-690 LAVDTELRWSFV
+690 LAVDTELRWAFV
-702 QRLAA
+702 QQLAA
-707 VGRFDEAEITS
+707 VGRFDEAEIAG
-718 EYERDRT
+718 EYERDKT
-725 AAGERHAATARA
+725 AAGERHAATARS
-737 ARPTEEAKAEAW
+737 ARPTEEAKSEAW

-762 QEAVIGGFVQFGQR
+762 QEAVIGGFVQTGQR
-776 ELLAPYTEKYFA
+776 ELLAPYTDKYFA
-788 AVKGVWDSR
+788 AVKDVWDSR

-802 QQIAVGLYPSVQV
+802 QQIVVGLYPSIQV
-815 SADTLA
+815 SEETLH

-831 PSAALRRLISESRS
+831 PGPALRRLISESRA
-845 GVERALR
+845 GIERALR
-852 AQARHG
+852 AQAA
-858 GVGGDALRRGKMAL
+858 DA
-872 PRARARKRRFRMEVS
+872 
-887 RSTGTAA
+887 AA
-894 PTGETTSPA
+894 TT
-903 AVARSGPRPHQGRG
+903 R
-917 ERRSLLAFR
+917 
-926 F
+926 

>member
-12 QQRAKLLTV
+12 QQRAKLLAV
-21 DSYEIDLDLSG
+21 DSYEIELDLSG
-32 AVEGGTYRSVTTVRF
+32 AQGGGTSRSSEAESGGGTYRSVTTVRF
-47 DSAESGV
+47 DVTENGAE
-54 GSFIDLVAPA
+54 SFIDLVAPA
-64 VQEVVLNGDSLDP
+64 VHEVTLNGDSLDP
-77 AEVFKDSRIELAGI
+77 AEVFADSRIALRGL
-91 LEGRNV
+91 LEGRNI
-97 LRVVADCAYT
+97 LRVVADCEYT

-116 VDPVDQQAYLYTQFE
+116 VDPVDDQAYLYTQFE

-158 SGWTVIS
+158 EGWTVIS
-165 NSPTPEPKDDVWEF
+165 NSPTPEPQDSVWVF
-179 EPTPRISTYVTALIL
+179 EPTPRISTYVTALIV

-218 PSLAEFLDSDAI
+218 PSLAEYLDSDAI

-247 AYPFKKYDQLFV
+247 TYPFKKYDQLFV

-285 TDAAYEVRAETIL
+285 TDAAYETRAETIL

-328 SIACQSY
+328 SIACQAA

-363 STHPIMAQINDL
+363 STHPIMADISDL

-393 LKQLVAYVGEDEFFR
+393 LKQLVAYVGEDEFFT

-418 YGNTQLSDL
+418 YGNTRLSDL
-427 LGALEETSGRDL
+427 LGALETTSGRDL
-439 GTWSQKWLQT
+439 KSWSKAWLET

-458 IETDANGVITSFA
+458 IETDADGVVTSFA
-471 IRQEAPALPAGAKGE
+471 IRQEAPALPPGAKGE

-492 RIAVGLYDLDDSA
+492 RIAVGLYELDDA
-505 GGSGKLVRGERIEL
+505 DGKLVREERIEL

-524 LTEVAELVGKR
+524 LTAVPQLVGKR

-569 EASLPRALCWASAW
+569 ESSLPRALCWASAW

-612 VQSLHRQVLTAV
+612 VQSLHRQVKLAV
-624 ELYADPNA
+624 DLYADPAA
-632 REALLTRW
+632 REALLARW

-648 RSSAGGSDHQLAWAR
+648 RAAAPGSDHQLAWAR

-668 ARTPEQLDLLEG
+668 ARTPEQLDLLDALLEG
-680 LLDGRESIEG
+680 SQTIEG
-690 LAVDTELRWSFV
+690 LVVDTELRWSFV

-707 VGRFDEAEITS
+707 VGRFDETEIAG
-718 EYERDRT
+718 EYDRDRT

-737 ARPTEEAKAEAW
+737 ARPTPEAKAEAW
-749 ASVVES
+749 ASVVDS

-762 QEAVIGGFVQFGQR
+762 QEAVIAGFVQTDQR
-776 ELLAPYTEKYFA
+776 ELLAPYADRYFEV
-788 AVKGVWDSR
+788 VKDIWDSR

-802 QQIAVGLYPSVQV
+802 QQIAVGLYPTVQV
-815 SADTLA
+815 SQETLD
-821 KTDEWLASAE
+821 KTDAWLTSAE
-831 PSAALRRLISESRS
+831 PTAALRRMVSESRA

-852 AQARHG
+852 AQRA
-858 GVGGDALRRGKMAL
+858 DA
-872 PRARARKRRFRMEVS
+872 
-887 RSTGTAA
+887 AA
-894 PTGETTSPA
+894 E
-903 AVARSGPRPHQGRG
+903 
-917 ERRSLLAFR
+917 
-926 F
+926 

>member
-12 QQRAKLLTV
+12 QQRASLLTV

-32 AVEGGTYRSVTTVRF
+32 AQEGGTYRSVTTVRF
-47 DSAESGV
+47 DSAEDGAE
-54 GSFIDLVAPA
+54 SFIDLVAPA
-64 VQEVVLNGDSLDP
+64 VHQAVLNGKALDV
-77 AEVFKDSRIELAGI
+77 AAVFRDARIALPHLHAGQNELK
-91 LEGRNV
+91 
-97 LRVVADCAYT
+97 VVADCSYT

-158 SGWTVIS
+158 EGWTVVS
-165 NSPTPEPKDDVWEF
+165 NSALQHSEGAEPKDNVWRF
-179 EPTPRISTYVTALIL
+179 EPTPRISTYITALIV
-194 GPYHSVHSVYEKDGQ
+194 GPYHSVHSSYEKDGQ
-209 SVPLGIYCR
+209 SVPLGVYCR

-247 AYPFKKYDQLFV
+247 DYPFAKYDQLFV

-285 TDAAYEVRAETIL
+285 TDAAYETRAETIL

-328 SIACQSY
+328 SIACQAY
-335 APGSRW
+335 APGSKW
-341 PHSWTTFANSMKT
+341 PHSWTTFANQMKT

-363 STHPIMAQINDL
+363 STHPIMADIRDL

-393 LKQLVAYVGEDEFFR
+393 LKQLVAYVGQDEFFR

-418 YGNTQLSDL
+418 FGNTRLSDL

-439 GTWSQKWLQT
+439 KTWSKAWLET
-449 AGINVLRPE
+449 AGINILRPE
-458 IETDANGVITSFA
+458 IEVSEDGYVTSFSV
-471 IRQEAPALPAGAKGE
+471 RQEAPALPAGAKGE

-492 RIAVGLYDLDDSA
+492 RIAIGCYDLDEN
-505 GGSGKLVRGERIEL
+505 GKLVRTSRIEL

-524 LTEVAELVGKR
+524 HTDVPFPQNTR

-554 DEQSLAFVTEHLGDF
+554 DEESLRVVTEHLGDF
-569 EASLPRALCWASAW
+569 TESLPRALCWSAAW
-583 DMTRDAELAARD
+583 DMTRDGELATRD

-612 VQSLHRQVLTAV
+612 VQSLHRQVKLAID
-624 ELYADPNA
+624 LYAAPQW
-632 REALLTRW
+632 RETGLTQW

-648 RSSAGGSDHQLAWAR
+648 RAAEPAGDHQLAWAR

-668 ARTPEQLDLLEG
+668 ARTPQQLDLLQA
-680 LLDGRESIEG
+680 LLDGTESIEG
-690 LAVDTELRWSFV
+690 LAVDTELRWTFV
-702 QRLAA
+702 ERLAA
-707 VGRFDEAEITS
+707 IGRLDEDEIAA
-718 EYERDRT
+718 EYERDKT

-737 ARPTEEAKAEAW
+737 ARPTAEAKAEAW

-755 DKLPNAV
+755 DKLPNAM
-762 QEAVIGGFVQFGQR
+762 QDAVIAGFVQTDQR
-776 ELLAPYTEKYFA
+776 ELLAPYTDKFFA
-788 AVKGVWDSR
+788 AVKDVWESR
-797 SHEMA
+797 SHEIA
-802 QQIAVGLYPSVQV
+802 QQIAVGLYPSLQV
-815 SADTLA
+815 SQATLDA
-821 KTDEWLASAE
+821 TDAWLASAE
-831 PSAALRRLISESRS
+831 PNAALRRLVSESRS
-845 GVERALR
+845 GVERALK
-852 AQARHG
+852 AQAA
-858 GVGGDALRRGKMAL
+858 DA
-872 PRARARKRRFRMEVS
+872 
-887 RSTGTAA
+887 AA
-894 PTGETTSPA
+894 G
-903 AVARSGPRPHQGRG
+903 
-917 ERRSLLAFR
+917 
-926 F
+926 

>member
-21 DSYEIDLDLSG
+21 DSYEVDLDLSG
-32 AVEGGTYRSVTTVRF
+32 AQSGGGTYRSVTTVRF
-47 DSAESGV
+47 DVAEAGAE
-54 GSFIDLVAPA
+54 SFIDLVAPT
-64 VQEVVLNGDSLDP
+64 VHEVTLNGDPLDA
-77 AEVFKDSRIELAGI
+77 AEVFADSRIALPGLSA
-91 LEGRNV
+91 GRNV

-158 SGWTVIS
+158 TGWTVIS
-165 NSPTPEPKDDVWEF
+165 NSPTPEPEDDLWVF
-179 EPTPRISTYVTALIL
+179 APTPRISTYITALIV
-194 GPYHSVHSVYEKDGQ
+194 GPYHSVHSVYEKDGRR
-209 SVPLGIYCR
+209 VPLGIYCR

-235 QGFEWFQEKFDY
+235 QGFEWFEEKFDY
-247 AYPFKKYDQLFV
+247 AYPFEKYDQLFV

-285 TDAAYEVRAETIL
+285 TDAAYEMRAETIL

-328 SIACQSY
+328 SIACQAY
-335 APGSRW
+335 APESRW

-363 STHPIMAQINDL
+363 STHPIMAEIRDL

-393 LKQLVAYVGEDEFFR
+393 LKQLVAYVGMDEFFR
-408 GVQAYFKAHA
+408 GVRAYFKRHA
-418 YGNTQLSDL
+418 YGNTRLSDL

-439 GTWSQKWLQT
+439 KTWSKKWLET

-458 IETDANGVITSFA
+458 IETDAHGVITSFA

-486 PTLRPH
+486 PILRPH
-492 RIAVGLYDLDDSA
+492 RVAVGLYDLDEA
-505 GGSGKLVRGERIEL
+505 SGKLVRDERIEL

-524 LTEVAELVGKR
+524 LTALPQLTGRR
-535 RPAVILL
+535 RPDVILL

-554 DEQSLAFVTEHLGDF
+554 DEASLAFVTEHLGDF
-569 EASLPRALCWASAW
+569 TSSLPRALCWASAW
-583 DMTRDAELAARD
+583 DMTRDAELATRD

-612 VQSLHRQVLTAV
+612 VQSLQRQVKLAI
-624 ELYADPNA
+624 EMYADPAA

-648 RSSAGGSDHQLAWAR
+648 RSAEPGGDHQLAWAR

-680 LLDGRESIEG
+680 LLDGTHTVGG
-690 LAVDTELRWSFV
+690 LAVDTDLRWAFV
-702 QRLAA
+702 ERLAA
-707 VGRFDEAEITS
+707 VGRFDETEIAG

-737 ARPTEEAKAEAW
+737 ARPTPEAKAEAW
-749 ASVVES
+749 ASVIES

-762 QEAVIGGFVQFGQR
+762 QEAVIGGFVQSDQR
-776 ELLAPYTEKYFA
+776 ELLAPYAERYFA
-788 AVKGVWDSR
+788 VVKDIWDAR
-797 SHEMA
+797 SHEIA
-802 QQIAVGLYPSVQV
+802 QQIAVGFYPAIQV
-815 SADTLA
+815 SEETLLRTDT
-821 KTDEWLASAE
+821 WLGSAE
-831 PSAALRRLISESRS
+831 PNAALRRLVSESRA
-845 GVERALR
+845 GVQRALK
-852 AQARHG
+852 AQAA
-858 GVGGDALRRGKMAL
+858 DAA
-872 PRARARKRRFRMEVS
+872 AA
-887 RSTGTAA
+887 TA
-894 PTGETTSPA
+894 
-903 AVARSGPRPHQGRG
+903 
-917 ERRSLLAFR
+917 
-926 F
+926 

>member
-32 AVEGGTYRSVTTVRF
+32 AQEGGTYRSVTTVRF
-47 DSAESGV
+47 DSAEANAET
-54 GSFIDLVAPA
+54 FIDLVAPA
-64 VQEVVLNGDSLDP
+64 VHEAVLNGHSLDV
-77 AEVFKDSRIELAGI
+77 AAVFRDSRIALKHLEAGPNELK
-91 LEGRNV
+91 
-97 LRVVADCAYT
+97 VVADCDYT

-116 VDPVDQQAYLYTQFE
+116 VDPVDEQAYLYTQFE

-158 SGWTVIS
+158 TGWTVIS
-165 NSPTPEPKDDVWEF
+165 NSPTPEPSGDVWVF
-179 EPTPRISTYVTALIL
+179 EPTPRMSTYITALIV
-194 GPYHSVHSVYEKDGQ
+194 GPYHSVHSSYEGPGGQ

-247 AYPFKKYDQLFV
+247 AYPFAKYDQLFV

-285 TDAAYEVRAETIL
+285 TDAAYETRAETIL

-328 SIACQSY
+328 SIACQAY
-335 APGSRW
+335 AENSRW

-363 STHPIMAQINDL
+363 STHPIMADIRDL

-393 LKQLVAYVGEDEFFR
+393 LKQLVAYVGMDEFFR

-418 YGNTQLSDL
+418 FGNTRLSDL

-439 GTWSQKWLQT
+439 KTWSKKWLET
-449 AGINVLRPE
+449 AGINVLRPVVDVD
-458 IETDANGVITSFA
+458 TSGRITSFA
-471 IRQEAPALPAGAKGE
+471 VKQEAPALPAGAKGE

-492 RIAVGLYDLDDSA
+492 RIAIGLYDLDDE
-505 GGSGKLVRGERIEL
+505 SGKLLRTDRVEL

-524 LTEVAELVGKR
+524 LTAVDALVGR
-535 RPAVILL
+535 ERPDVILL

-549 AKVRL
+549 AKVRM
-554 DEQSLAFVTEHLGDF
+554 DAESLAFVTEHIGDF
-569 EASLPRALCWASAW
+569 EASLPRALSWASAW
-583 DMTRDAELAARD
+583 DMTRDAELPTRE
-595 YLSLVLSGIGKE
+595 YLALVLSGIGKE

-612 VQSLHRQVLTAV
+612 VQSLHRQVKLALD
-624 ELYADPNA
+624 LYAAPSG
-632 REALLTRW
+632 REEALARW
-640 TDATLAHL
+640 TVATLSHL
-648 RSSAGGSDHQLAWAR
+648 RSAEPGGDHQLAWAR

-668 ARTPEQLDLLEG
+668 ARTEEQLTL
-680 LLDGRESIEG
+680 IEELVSGKQSVPG
-690 LAVDTELRWSFV
+690 LAVDTELRWAFV
-702 QRLAA
+702 HRLAA
-707 VGRFDEAEITS
+707 TGRLDEAGIAAELD
-718 EYERDRT
+718 RDKT
-725 AAGERHAATARA
+725 AAGERHAASARA
-737 ARPTEEAKAEAW
+737 ARPTPEAKAEAW

-755 DKLPNAV
+755 DKLPNAI
-762 QEAVIGGFVQFGQR
+762 QESVIGGFVQTDQR
-776 ELLAPYTEKYFA
+776 ELLAPYTEKFFS
-788 AVKGVWDSR
+788 AVKDAWDSR

-802 QQIAVGLYPSVQV
+802 QQIAVGLYPSLQV
-815 SADTLA
+815 SRSTLDA
-821 KTDEWLASAE
+821 TDAWLASAS
-831 PSAALRRLISESRS
+831 PSAALRRLITESRA

-852 AQARHG
+852 AQAA
-858 GVGGDALRRGKMAL
+858 DA
-872 PRARARKRRFRMEVS
+872 
-887 RSTGTAA
+887 
-894 PTGETTSPA
+894 
-903 AVARSGPRPHQGRG
+903 
-917 ERRSLLAFR
+917 
-926 F
+926 

>member
-32 AVEGGTYRSVTTVRF
+32 AQEGGTFRSVTTVRF
-47 DSAESGV
+47 DVAESGAE
-54 GSFIDLVAPA
+54 SFIDLVAPA
-64 VQEVVLNGDSLDP
+64 VREVTLNGDALDP
-77 AEVFKDSRIELAGI
+77 AEVFKDSRIALPG
-91 LEGRNV
+91 LLDGRNV

-116 VDPVDQQAYLYTQFE
+116 VDPVDEQAYLYTQFE

-143 QPDLKATFQFTVKAP
+143 QPDLKATFRFTVTAP
-158 SGWTVIS
+158 EGWTVIS
-165 NSPTPEPKDDVWEF
+165 NSPTPEPKDNVWAF
-179 EPTPRISTYVTALIL
+179 APTPRISSYITALIV

-230 FEVTR
+230 FDVTR
-235 QGFEWFQEKFDY
+235 QGFDWFQEKFDY
-247 AYPFKKYDQLFV
+247 AYPFEKYDQLFV

-321 ESFATYT
+321 ESFATFT
-328 SIACQSY
+328 SIACQAS

-341 PHSWTTFANSMKT
+341 PHAWTTFANSMKT

-363 STHPIMAQINDL
+363 STHPIMAEIRDL

-393 LKQLVAYVGEDEFFR
+393 LKQLVAYVGEDEFFQ
-408 GVQAYFKAHA
+408 GVQAYFKRHA
-418 YGNTQLSDL
+418 FGNTRLSDL

-439 GTWSQKWLQT
+439 KTWSKAWLET
-449 AGINVLRPE
+449 AGINILRPE
-458 IETDANGVITSFA
+458 LETDADGVITSFA
-471 IRQEAPALPAGAKGE
+471 VRQEAPALPAGAKGE

-492 RIAVGLYDLDDSA
+492 RIAIGLYDLDDA
-505 GGSGKLVRGERIEL
+505 GKLVRVKRVEL

-524 LTEVAELVGKR
+524 LTAVPELTGVR

-554 DEQSLAFVTEHLGDF
+554 DEESLAVVTEHLGDF
-569 EASLPRALCWASAW
+569 AESLPRALSWASAW
-583 DMTRDAELAARD
+583 DMTRDGELATRD

-612 VQSLHRQVLTAV
+612 VQSLHRQAKLAID
-624 ELYADPNA
+624 LYADPA
-632 REALLTRW
+632 TVETLLTRW
-640 TDATLAHL
+640 TEAALAHL
-648 RSSAGGSDHQLAWAR
+648 RTAEPGSDHQLAWAR

-668 ARTPEQLDLLEG
+668 ARTPEQLDLLEA
-680 LLDGRESIEG
+680 LLDGSQTVEG
-690 LAVDTELRWSFV
+690 LAVDTELRWAFV
-702 QRLAA
+702 ERLAA
-707 VGRFDEAEITS
+707 VGRFDEAEIAT

-737 ARPTEEAKAEAW
+737 ARPTAEAKAEAW

-762 QEAVIGGFVQFGQR
+762 QEAVIRGFVQTDQR
-776 ELLAPYTEKYFA
+776 ELLAPYTDRYFDS
-788 AVKGVWDSR
+788 VKTAWDSR

-815 SADTLA
+815 SEETLR
-821 KTDEWLASAE
+821 KTDAWLTSTE
-831 PSAALRRLISESRS
+831 PTPALRRLISESRA
-845 GVERALR
+845 GIERALKAQR
-852 AQARHG
+852 A
-858 GVGGDALRRGKMAL
+858 DAAS
-872 PRARARKRRFRMEVS
+872 A
-887 RSTGTAA
+887 
-894 PTGETTSPA
+894 
-903 AVARSGPRPHQGRG
+903 
-917 ERRSLLAFR
+917 
-926 F
+926 

>member
-32 AVEGGTYRSVTTVRF
+32 AQEGGTYRSVTTVRF
-47 DSAESGV
+47 DVAENGAE
-54 GSFIDLVAPA
+54 SFIDLVAPT
-64 VQEVVLNGDSLDP
+64 VHEVTLNGDALEPED
-77 AEVFKDSRIELAGI
+77 VFKDSRIALSGL

-116 VDPVDQQAYLYTQFE
+116 VDPVDEQAYLYTQFE

-158 SGWTVIS
+158 TGWTVIS
-165 NSPTPEPKDDVWEF
+165 NSPTPEPKDDVWVF
-179 EPTPRISTYVTALIL
+179 EPTPRISTYITALIV
-194 GPYHSVHSVYEKDGQ
+194 GPYHSVHSVYEKNGQ

-235 QGFEWFQEKFDY
+235 QGFDWFQEKFDY

-285 TDAAYEVRAETIL
+285 TDASYELRAETIL

-328 SIACQSY
+328 SIACQAYS
-335 APGSRW
+335 PQSRW

-363 STHPIMAQINDL
+363 STHPIMAEIRDL

-393 LKQLVAYVGEDEFFR
+393 LKQLVAYVGMDEFFA
-408 GVQAYFKAHA
+408 GVQAYFKRHA
-418 YGNTQLSDL
+418 FGNTRLSDL

-449 AGINVLRPE
+449 AGINILRPE
-458 IETDANGVITSFA
+458 IETDAHGVITSFA
-471 IRQEAPALPAGAKGE
+471 IRQEAPALPVGAKGE

-492 RIAVGLYDLDDSA
+492 RIAVGLYDLDDD
-505 GGSGKLVRGERIEL
+505 SGKLVRDERVEL

-524 LTEVAELVGKR
+524 LTAVPQLVGKR
-535 RPAVILL
+535 RPNVVLL

-569 EASLPRALCWASAW
+569 ESSLPRALCWASAW
-583 DMTRDAELAARD
+583 DMTRDAELPTHD

-612 VQSLHRQVLTAV
+612 VQSLQRQVKLAV
-624 ELYADPNA
+624 DLYADPSA

-648 RSSAGGSDHQLAWAR
+648 RSAAAGSDHQLAWAR

-668 ARTPEQLDLLEG
+668 ARTPEQLDLLEA
-680 LLDGRESIEG
+680 LLDGSQTVEG
-690 LAVDTELRWSFV
+690 LAVDTELRWAFV

-707 VGRFDEAEITS
+707 VGRFDEAEIAG
-718 EYERDRT
+718 EYERDKT

-737 ARPTEEAKAEAW
+737 ARPTPEAKAEAW
-749 ASVVES
+749 ASVVDS

-762 QEAVIGGFVQFGQR
+762 QEAVIGGFVQTDQR
-776 ELLAPYTEKYFA
+776 ELLAPYADTYFEV
-788 AVKGVWDSR
+788 VKGIWDTR
-797 SHEMA
+797 SHEIA
-802 QQIAVGLYPSVQV
+802 QQIAIGLYPTVQV
-815 SADTLA
+815 SQETLD
-821 KTDEWLASAE
+821 KTDAWLASAE
-831 PSAALRRLISESRS
+831 PNAALRRLVSESRS

-852 AQARHG
+852 AQAA
-858 GVGGDALRRGKMAL
+858 DAR
-872 PRARARKRRFRMEVS
+872 
-887 RSTGTAA
+887 
-894 PTGETTSPA
+894 
-903 AVARSGPRPHQGRG
+903 
-917 ERRSLLAFR
+917 
-926 F
+926 

>member
-12 QQRAKLLTV
+12 QQRAKLLSV

-32 AVEGGTYRSVTTVRF
+32 AQEGGTYRSVTTVRF
-47 DSAESGV
+47 DVTEGGAE
-54 GSFIDLVAPA
+54 SFIDLVAPT
-64 VQEVVLNGDSLDP
+64 VHEITLNGDTLD
-77 AEVFKDSRIELAGI
+77 AAGLFKDSRIALPGL

-116 VDPVDQQAYLYTQFE
+116 VDPVDEQAYLYTQFE

-143 QPDLKATFQFTVKAP
+143 QPDLKATFRFTVKAP

-165 NSPTPEPKDDVWEF
+165 NSPTPEPKDDVWAF
-179 EPTPRISTYVTALIL
+179 EPTPRISSYITALIV
-194 GPYHSVHSVYEKDGQ
+194 GPYHSVHSVYEKDGR

-235 QGFEWFQEKFDY
+235 QGFDWFQEKFDY

-285 TDAAYEVRAETIL
+285 TDAAYELRAETIL

-328 SIACQSY
+328 SIACQAY
-335 APGSRW
+335 HPQSRW

-363 STHPIMAQINDL
+363 STHPIMAEIRDL

-393 LKQLVAYVGEDEFFR
+393 LKQLVAYVGMDEFFA
-408 GVQAYFKAHA
+408 GVQAYFKRHA
-418 YGNTQLSDL
+418 FGNTRLSDL

-449 AGINVLRPE
+449 AGINILRPE
-458 IETDANGVITSFA
+458 IETDAEGVITSFA
-471 IRQEAPALPAGAKGE
+471 VRQEAPALPAGAKGE
-486 PTLRPH
+486 PVLRPH
-492 RIAVGLYDLDDSA
+492 RIAVGLYGLDD
-505 GGSGKLVRGERIEL
+505 GSGKLVRDERVEL
-519 DVDGE
+519 DIDGE
-524 LTEVAELVGKR
+524 LTAVPQLVGKR
-535 RPAVILL
+535 RPDVVLL

-569 EASLPRALCWASAW
+569 ESSLPRALCWASAW
-583 DMTRDAELAARD
+583 DMTRDGELPTRD

-612 VQSLHRQVLTAV
+612 VQSLHRQVKLAID
-624 ELYADPNA
+624 LYAAPA
-632 REALLTRW
+632 SREALLTRW

-648 RSSAGGSDHQLAWAR
+648 RSSAAGSDHQLAWAR

-668 ARTPEQLDLLEG
+668 ARTPEQIDLLES
-680 LLDGRESIEG
+680 LLDGGQTIEG
-690 LAVDTELRWSFV
+690 LAVDTELRWAFV
-702 QRLAA
+702 QRLVA
-707 VGRFDEAEITS
+707 VGTFDEADIAA
-718 EYERDRT
+718 EYERDKT

-737 ARPTEEAKAEAW
+737 ARPTPEAKAEAW

-755 DKLPNAV
+755 DELPNAV
-762 QEAVIGGFVQFGQR
+762 QEAVIGGFVQTDQR
-776 ELLAPYTEKYFA
+776 ELLAPYTDRYFEV
-788 AVKGVWDSR
+788 VKGIWDSR
-797 SHEMA
+797 SHEIA
-802 QQIAVGLYPSVQV
+802 QQIAIGLYPGVQV
-815 SADTLA
+815 SRETLD
-821 KTDEWLASAE
+821 KTDAWLASAE
-831 PSAALRRLISESRS
+831 PNAALRRLVSESRA
-845 GVERALR
+845 GVERALK
-852 AQARHG
+852 AQEADAR
-858 GVGGDALRRGKMAL
+858 
-872 PRARARKRRFRMEVS
+872 
-887 RSTGTAA
+887 
-894 PTGETTSPA
+894 
-903 AVARSGPRPHQGRG
+903 
-917 ERRSLLAFR
+917 
-926 F
+926 

>member
-32 AVEGGTYRSVTTVRF
+32 AQEGGTYRSVTTVRF
-47 DSAESGV
+47 DVAGTGAE
-54 GSFIDLVAPA
+54 SFIDLVAPA
-64 VQEVVLNGDSLDP
+64 VHEVTLNGDPLDP
-77 AEVFKDSRIELAGI
+77 AEVFADSRIALPGL

-116 VDPVDQQAYLYTQFE
+116 VDPVDEQAYLYTQFE

-158 SGWTVIS
+158 TGWTVIS
-165 NSPTPEPKDDVWEF
+165 NSPSPEPKDDTWVF
-179 EPTPRISTYVTALIL
+179 EPTPRISSYITALIV

-235 QGFEWFQEKFDY
+235 QGFDWFQEKFDY

-285 TDAAYEVRAETIL
+285 TDAAYETRAETIL

-328 SIACQSY
+328 SIACQAY
-335 APGSRW
+335 APESRW

-363 STHPIMAQINDL
+363 STHPIMAEIRDL

-393 LKQLVAYVGEDEFFR
+393 LKQLVAYVGMDEFFT
-408 GVQAYFKAHA
+408 GVQAYFKRHA
-418 YGNTQLSDL
+418 YGNTRLSDL

-439 GTWSQKWLQT
+439 STWSQKWLQT
-449 AGINVLRPE
+449 AGINILRPE
-458 IETDANGVITSFA
+458 VETDADGVVTSFA

-486 PTLRPH
+486 PILRPH
-492 RIAVGLYDLDDSA
+492 RIAIGLYELDDET
-505 GGSGKLVRGERIEL
+505 GKLVREDRIEL

-524 LTEVAELVGKR
+524 LTPVPQLTGRR
-535 RPAVILL
+535 RPAVFLL

-554 DEQSLAFVTEHLGDF
+554 DEQSLRLVTEHLGDF
-569 EASLPRALCWASAW
+569 ESSLPRALCWASAW
-583 DMTRDAELAARD
+583 DMTRDAELPTRA

-612 VQSLHRQVLTAV
+612 VQSLHRQVKLAV
-624 ELYADPNA
+624 ELYADPTA

-648 RSSAGGSDHQLAWAR
+648 RSAAPASDHQLAWAR

-680 LLDGRESIEG
+680 LLDGTHTIEG
-690 LAVDTELRWSFV
+690 LAVDTELRWAFV
-702 QRLAA
+702 ERLAA
-707 VGRFDEAEITS
+707 VGRFDEAEIAG

-749 ASVVES
+749 ASVIDS

-762 QEAVIGGFVQFGQR
+762 QEAVIGGFVQTDQR
-776 ELLAPYTEKYFA
+776 ELLAPYADTYFE
-788 AVKGVWDSR
+788 VLKSVWDSR
-797 SHEMA
+797 SHEIA
-802 QQIAVGLYPSVQV
+802 QQIAIGLYPALQV
-815 SADTLA
+815 SQETLT
-821 KTDEWLASAE
+821 KTDTWLASAQ
-831 PSAALRRLISESRS
+831 PNAALARLVSESRA
-845 GVERALR
+845 GVERALK
-852 AQARHG
+852 AQAA
-858 GVGGDALRRGKMAL
+858 DA
-872 PRARARKRRFRMEVS
+872 
-887 RSTGTAA
+887 AA
-894 PTGETTSPA
+894 
-903 AVARSGPRPHQGRG
+903 Q
-917 ERRSLLAFR
+917 
-926 F
+926 

>member
-32 AVEGGTYRSVTTVRF
+32 AQEGGTYRSVTTVRF
-47 DSAESGV
+47 DSAEADAET
-54 GSFIDLVAPA
+54 FIDLVAPA
-64 VQEVVLNGDSLDP
+64 VHEVVLNGHALEIG
-77 AEVFKDSRIELAGI
+77 AVFRDARIALRH
-91 LEGRNV
+91 LREGRNE
-97 LRVVADCAYT
+97 LTVVADCEYT

-116 VDPVDQQAYLYTQFE
+116 VDPVDDQAYLYTQFE

-165 NSPTPEPKDDVWEF
+165 NSPTPEPKDDVWVF
-179 EPTPRISTYVTALIL
+179 EPTPRLSTYVTALIA
-194 GPYHSVHSVYEKDGQ
+194 GPYHAVHSSYEKDGQ
-209 SVPLGIYCR
+209 VVPLGIYCR
-218 PSLAEFLDSDAI
+218 PSLAEHLDADAI
-230 FEVTR
+230 FDVTR
-235 QGFEWFQEKFDY
+235 QGFDWFQEKFDY
-247 AYPFKKYDQLFV
+247 PYPFKKYDQLFV

-285 TDAAYEVRAETIL
+285 TDAAYEVRAATIL

-321 ESFATYT
+321 ESFATYAEA
-328 SIACQSY
+328 ACQAY
-335 APGSRW
+335 APGSKW
-341 PHSWTTFANSMKT
+341 PHSWTTFANQMKT

-363 STHPIMAQINDL
+363 STHPIMADIRDL

-408 GVQAYFKAHA
+408 GVQAYFKRHA
-418 YGNTQLSDL
+418 FGNTRLSDL

-439 GTWSQKWLQT
+439 RTWSKKWLET
-449 AGINVLRPE
+449 AGINVLRPVVDVDSSG
-458 IETDANGVITSFA
+458 TITSFA
-471 IRQEAPALPAGAKGE
+471 VKQEAPALPEGAKGE

-492 RIAVGLYDLDDSA
+492 RIAIGLYDLDDA
-505 GGSGKLVRGERIEL
+505 SGKLVRTDRVEL

-524 LTEVAELVGKR
+524 LTAVEALVGR
-535 RPAVILL
+535 ARPAVILL

-554 DEQSLAFVTEHLGDF
+554 DAESLAVVTEHLGDF

-583 DMTRDAELAARD
+583 DMTRDAELPTRD

-612 VQSLHRQVLTAV
+612 VQSLHRQVKLALD
-624 ELYADPNA
+624 LYAAPAGRDA
-632 REALLTRW
+632 ALARW
-640 TDATLAHL
+640 TEACLAHL
-648 RSSAGGSDHQLAWAR
+648 RDAEPGSDHQLAWAR

-668 ARTPEQLDLLEG
+668 ARTDAELSLLEG
-680 LLDGRESIEG
+680 LLNGTETVDG
-690 LAVDTELRWSFV
+690 LAVDTELRWAFV
-702 QRLAA
+702 GRLAA
-707 VGRFDEAEITS
+707 TGRFGEAEIAA
-718 EYERDRT
+718 EYERDKT
-725 AAGERHAATARA
+725 AAGERHAAAARA
-737 ARPTEEAKAEAW
+737 ARPTPEAKAEAW

-762 QEAVIGGFVQFGQR
+762 QEAVISGFVQTEQR

-788 AVKGVWDSR
+788 AVKSVWESR
-797 SHEMA
+797 SYEMA
-802 QQIAVGLYPSVQV
+802 QQVAVGLYPAVQV
-815 SADTLA
+815 ARETLDA
-821 KTDEWLASAE
+821 TDAWLAAAE
-831 PSAALRRLISESRS
+831 PNAALRRVVTEARA

-852 AQARHG
+852 ARAA
-858 GVGGDALRRGKMAL
+858 DA
-872 PRARARKRRFRMEVS
+872 
-887 RSTGTAA
+887 
-894 PTGETTSPA
+894 
-903 AVARSGPRPHQGRG
+903 
-917 ERRSLLAFR
+917 
-926 F
+926 